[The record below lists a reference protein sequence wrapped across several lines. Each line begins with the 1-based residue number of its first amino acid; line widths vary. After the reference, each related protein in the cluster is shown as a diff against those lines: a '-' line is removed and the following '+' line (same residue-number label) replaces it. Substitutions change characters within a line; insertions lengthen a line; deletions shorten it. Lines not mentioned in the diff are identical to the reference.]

1 MLTVNADDLA
11 VVKHFHKPGDEADS
25 CDPARH
31 QYNAW
36 LDAPP
41 ARSMDLMQ
49 QYPAELLVAAPAP
62 PKAAR

>member
-1 MLTVNADDLA
+1 VLTVNADDLA
-11 VVKHFHKPGDEADS
+11 VVKHFHKPGDDADG

-41 ARSMDLMQ
+41 ARSMHFMQ
-49 QYPAELLVAAPAP
+49 QYPAGLLVVVPAP
-62 PKAAR
+62 PRAPR